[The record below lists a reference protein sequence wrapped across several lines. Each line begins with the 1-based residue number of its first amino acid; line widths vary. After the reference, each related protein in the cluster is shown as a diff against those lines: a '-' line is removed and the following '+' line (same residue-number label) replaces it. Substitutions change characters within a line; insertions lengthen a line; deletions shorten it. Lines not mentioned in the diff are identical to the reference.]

1 MSNFINFFNSF
12 ASYVLLLLI
21 FVIVSI
27 VAVKIGIVLR
37 KRKDAKDELLADAK
51 VKLSE

>member
-27 VAVKIGIVLR
+27 VAVKIGIILR
-37 KRKDAKDELLADAK
+37 KRKDEKDALLADAQ